1 MDLNSAAICI
11 RYIHGLALN
20 ADCAFMY
27 LGWIQLR
34 YRTKVPAGTQLAH
47 LYIHACIHVWYVWHG
62 TVCMHI
68 EFGQIVVRSYNRTTK
83 YYL

>member
-1 MDLNSAAICI
+1 MDLN
-11 RYIHGLALN
+11 IHGLALN

-27 LGWIQLR
+27 LGLIQLR
-34 YRTKVPAGTQLAH
+34 YRTKVPAAGTQLAH
-47 LYIHACIHVWYVWHG
+47 VYIHACIHVWYVWHG